1 MQRQDA
7 EKARQ
12 DQKYKQM
19 RDQRHEQRLIENII

>member
-12 DQKYKQM
+12 DQKYRQM
-19 RDQRHEQRLIENII
+19 RDQRHE

>member
-19 RDQRHEQRLIENII
+19 RDQRHE